1 MQFEIPDPLCNYK
14 DLSYFE
20 IFWWISHWTSVHF
33 WQCTFSCSHII
44 VDRSKMKNGYEDSTS
59 IKDLKMPFWGIWPY
73 KIHKSWPTCM
83 ENQLRTYNL
92 PYNLLLKHNF
102 WSFWQIHLIYGW
114 RLDRKSKIEN
124 IEIEKLAHIFFGH
137 IRWTQEIEK
146 VKERLQQNFWY

>member
-33 WQCTFSCSHII
+33 WQGTFSCSHII
-44 VDRSKMKNGYEDSTS
+44 VDRSKNEKLLRFNEYKG
-59 IKDLKMPFWGIWPY
+59 LKMPIWGMTLY
-73 KIHKSWPTCM
+73 DKEWPTCM
-83 ENQLRTYNL
+83 ENQLKTYNL

-146 VKERLQQNFWY
+146 VKERLQQNCWY